1 MRLVGGRLLNWLVT
15 ALCCLLALP
24 LSAAPDS
31 LPAAARG
38 PALEVLV
45 RERGLDPE
53 LLIRPWELGENL
65 RAWLSR
71 QAVGRRPA
79 ERLRVAFEQLLAA
92 AGVGLEYDRR
102 ATGTADEVFASGR
115 ANCLGFTLLFVG
127 MARELGV
134 EAGFFRIERGE
145 SYHREGD
152 LIYVSEHITAGYEAD
167 GEARLVEFT
176 LDPEADYRAPVA
188 ISDLTAMAL
197 FYSNRGAEALR
208 DSGPGEAIPWLEVA
222 VRLDAAEPAS
232 WTNLGVARRRLG
244 ELDAAAAAY
253 RRAIEIDPDHLAAYL
268 NLSRLLELRGE
279 TDAAHQIVRLLDR
292 GGNRNPYAYL
302 ALGDSSLEQGR
313 LDDARRYYRR
323 AIRLGRGDAEP
334 RAAMG
339 LWALANGDESN
350 ARRWLRRA
358 RRIGRHEA
366 RTLRLEQRLNQ
377 HSQLPGTAAA
387 AADPVQSEREVES

>member
-1 MRLVGGRLLNWLVT
+1 MT

-24 LSAAPDS
+24 LAAAPS
-31 LPAAARG
+31 SRPG
-38 PALEVLV
+38 PAPAGLALEDAV

-53 LLIRPWELGENL
+53 LLIRPWEPGPNL

-71 QAVGRRPA
+71 QAVGWRPA
-79 ERLRVAFEQLLAA
+79 ERLRVAFDQLLAA
-92 AGVGLEYDRR
+92 GGVGLEYDRR
-102 ATGTADEVFASGR
+102 VTGTADEVFASGR
-115 ANCLGFTLLFVG
+115 ANCLGFALLFVG

-145 SYHREGD
+145 SYHRERD

-167 GEARLVEFT
+167 GEVRMVEFT
-176 LDPEADYRAPVA
+176 FDPEVDYRRAVA
-188 ISDLTAMAL
+188 VSDLAAMAL

-208 DSGPGEAIPWLEVA
+208 DDGPGEAVPWLEVA
-222 VRLDAAEPAS
+222 VRLDAAEPAT

-244 ELDAAAAAY
+244 QLDAAEAIY

-268 NLSRLLELRGE
+268 NLSALLQLRGE
-279 TDAAHQIVRLLDR
+279 SDAAHQIVRLLDR

-302 ALGDSSLEQGR
+302 ALGDASLEDER
-313 LDDARRYYRR
+313 LEDARRYYRQ

-339 LWALANGDESN
+339 LWALSNGDEGS

-358 RRIGRHEA
+358 RRIDQHET
-366 RTLRLEQRLNQ
+366 RTLRLEQTLNQ
-377 HSQLPGTAAA
+377 HPQLPGTAAA
-387 AADPVQSEREVES
+387 AAGPVQSEREVES